1 MIDVRLCRTSII
13 HKEQEM
19 QESRP
24 QTVLFVCTGNYY
36 RSRYAELLFNALAP
50 AGLGWRA
57 DSRGFAPGPWNPGPI
72 APVVL
77 ERLSAAGIVP
87 PARLRDPMRLTMA
100 DMEAAD
106 LLIAL
111 DETEHRPYVAGLGQ
125 PWAGRF
131 RLWVV
136 PDLHEWPV
144 ERALPTIDHE
154 VRGLLAE
161 LASR

>member
-1 MIDVRLCRTSII
+1 VATPQTS
-13 HKEQEM
+13 H
-19 QESRP
+19 R
-24 QTVLFVCTGNYY
+24 TVLFVCTGNYY

-57 DSRGFAPGPWNPGPI
+57 KSRGFAPTPWNVGPI

-77 ERLSAAGIVP
+77 ERLAADGHAA
-87 PARLRDPMRLTMA
+87 PAELRAPIRLSPA
-100 DMEAAD
+100 DMETAD

-111 DETEHRPYVAGLGQ
+111 DEKEHRPYVAGLGA

-144 ERALPTIDHE
+144 DRALPAIGQS
-154 VRGLLAE
+154 VRALLDE
-161 LASR
+161 LAG

>member
-1 MIDVRLCRTSII
+1 
-13 HKEQEM
+13 M
-19 QESRP
+19 QETQP

-50 AGLGWRA
+50 ADLGWRA

-77 ERLSAAGIVP
+77 ERLSASGIAL
-87 PARLRDPMRLTMA
+87 PAKLRDPIRLATA
-100 DMEAAD
+100 DMEGAD

-111 DETEHRPYVAGLGQ
+111 DEKEHRPYVNGLGQ
-125 PWAGRF
+125 QWSSRF

-144 ERALPTIDHE
+144 ERALPTIDQE
-154 VRGLLAE
+154 VRALLAE
-161 LASR
+161 LSST